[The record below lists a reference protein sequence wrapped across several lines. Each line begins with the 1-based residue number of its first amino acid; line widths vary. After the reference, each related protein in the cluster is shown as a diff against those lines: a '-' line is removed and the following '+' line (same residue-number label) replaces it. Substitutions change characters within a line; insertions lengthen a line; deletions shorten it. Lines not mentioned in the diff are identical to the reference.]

1 MSKVHLLIMVLCV
14 SLWAEGSYAQN
25 TYVLT
30 LEQMF
35 ALADENSK
43 TIKAEDAAVI
53 EAQQGVKV
61 AKNGY
66 LPDIDLSLSAS
77 YLGSGYL
84 LDREFK
90 KGQSVPMP
98 HFGNNF
104 AIEATQLIYA
114 GGAVTNG
121 VAMAKLKEE
130 MAGVNRE
137 AARSRIRF
145 MLTGFYLDLYKLH
158 NALKVYDKNIE
169 LTRIVIEDTKAR
181 NKAGVALQN
190 DVTRYELQL
199 KNFELARCRVENSVE
214 ILNYDLVTMLGLS
227 SNTHILPDTSLLA
240 CSSPVEEMAYW
251 QQLAH
256 TDAHIV
262 RQSALEIEMGKYAEK
277 LARAERRPTVA
288 LVAAN
293 HFDGPITIEV
303 PTINKNY
310 NYWHV
315 GVGLSFKLSS
325 LYKADKSIKQA
336 EYKTLLS
343 RRRKEDVLEQISLAV
358 QADYIKYLESYDEL
372 TTFEKSVQLANENY
386 AVISNRYHNEVA
398 LVTEMI
404 DASNQLLDVELQL
417 VNARINVIF
426 NYYKLKNTSGNL

>member
-1 MSKVHLLIMVLCV
+1 MSKVRLLIMVLCA

-77 YLGSGYL
+77 YLGNGYL

-90 KGQSVPMP
+90 NGQSVPMP

-158 NALKVYDKNIE
+158 NALKVYDKSIE
-169 LTRIVIEDTKAR
+169 LTHIVIEDTKAR

-199 KNFELARCRVENSVE
+199 KNFELARRRVENSVE
-214 ILNYDLVTMLGLS
+214 ILNYDLVTLLGLPAD
-227 SNTHILPDTSLLA
+227 TQIEPDTTMLA
-240 CSSPVEEMAYW
+240 KTLPMEGVAYW
-251 QQLAH
+251 QQMAESNAH
-256 TDAHIV
+256 AV
-262 RQSALEIEMGKYAEK
+262 KQSALAVEIGERAEM

-288 LVAAN
+288 LFAAN

-303 PTINKNY
+303 PTINKNF
-310 NYWHV
+310 NYWYIGV
-315 GVGLSFKLSS
+315 GVSFPIHS
-325 LYKADKSIKQA
+325 LYKANKSIRQA
-336 EYKTLLS
+336 QYSTMLS
-343 RRRKEDVLEQISLAV
+343 RRRQDEVVEQTSLTI
-358 QADYIKYLESYDEL
+358 QSDYVRYMEAYDEVATL
-372 TTFEKSVQLANENY
+372 EKSVQLANENY
-386 AVISNRYHNEVA
+386 QVIENRYRNDIA
-398 LVTEMI
+398 LVTDML
-404 DASNQLLDVELQL
+404 DASTQLLDAELKL

>member
-1 MSKVHLLIMVLCV
+1 MSKVHLFIVVLLAL
-14 SLWAEGSYAQN
+14 LWAEGSYAQK

-43 TIKAEDAAVI
+43 TMKTEDAAVT
-53 EAQQGVKV
+53 EAQQAVKV

-66 LPDIDLSLSAS
+66 LPDIDISLSAS
-77 YLGSGYL
+77 YLGNGYL

-90 KGQSVPMP
+90 NGQSVPMP

-121 VAMAKLKEE
+121 VAVAKLKEE
-130 MAGVNRE
+130 MASANRE

-145 MLTGFYLDLYKLH
+145 MLTGFYLDLYKLR

-199 KNFELARCRVENSVE
+199 KNFELARRRVENSVE
-214 ILNYDLVTMLGLS
+214 ILNYDLVTLLGLPAD
-227 SNTHILPDTSLLA
+227 TQIEPDTTMLA
-240 CSSPVEEMAYW
+240 KTPPMEGVAYW
-251 QQLAH
+251 QQMAESNAH
-256 TDAHIV
+256 AIK
-262 RQSALEIEMGKYAEK
+262 QSALAVEIGERAEM

-288 LVAAN
+288 LFAAN

-303 PTINKNY
+303 PTINKNF

-315 GVGLSFKLSS
+315 GVGVSFPIHS
-325 LYKADKSIKQA
+325 LYKANRSIRQA
-336 EYKTLLS
+336 QYSTMLS
-343 RRRKEDVLEQISLAV
+343 RRRQDEVVEQTSLTI
-358 QADYIKYLESYDEL
+358 QSDYVRYMEAYDEVATL
-372 TTFEKSVQLANENY
+372 EKSVQLANENY
-386 AVISNRYHNEVA
+386 QVIENRYRNDIV
-398 LVTEMI
+398 LVTDML
-404 DASNQLLDVELQL
+404 DASTQLLDAELKL

>member
-1 MSKVHLLIMVLCV
+1 MSKVRLLIMVLCT
-14 SLWAEGSYAQN
+14 SLWAEGSYAQK

-66 LPDIDLSLSAS
+66 LPDIDISLSAS
-77 YLGSGYL
+77 YLGNGYL

-90 KGQSVPMP
+90 NGQSVPMP

-145 MLTGFYLDLYKLH
+145 MLTGFYLDLYKLQ
-158 NALKVYDKNIE
+158 NALKVYDKSIE

-199 KNFELARCRVENSVE
+199 KNFELARRRVENSVE
-214 ILNYDLVTMLGLS
+214 ILNYDLVTLLGLPAD
-227 SNTHILPDTSLLA
+227 TQIEPDTTMLAKILPMEG
-240 CSSPVEEMAYW
+240 VAYW
-251 QQLAH
+251 QQMAESNAH
-256 TDAHIV
+256 AV
-262 RQSALEIEMGKYAEK
+262 KQSALAVKMGERGEK
-277 LARAERRPTVA
+277 LARSERLPKIA

-303 PTINKNY
+303 PVINKNF
-310 NYWHV
+310 NYWYV
-315 GVGLSFKLSS
+315 GVGVSFKLSS
-325 LYKADKSIKQA
+325 LYKANKSIKQA
-336 EYKTLLS
+336 QYSTMLS
-343 RRRKEDVLEQISLAV
+343 RRRQDEVVEQTSLTI
-358 QADYIKYLESYDEL
+358 QSDYVRYMEAYDEVATL
-372 TTFEKSVQLANENY
+372 EKSVQLANENY
-386 AVISNRYHNEVA
+386 QVIENRYRNDIA
-398 LVTEMI
+398 LVTDML
-404 DASNQLLDVELQL
+404 DASTQLLDAELKL

>member
-1 MSKVHLLIMVLCV
+1 MSKMHLFIVVLLAL
-14 SLWAEGSYAQN
+14 LWAEGSYAQK

-30 LEQMF
+30 LEQIF

-43 TIKAEDAAVI
+43 TMKTEDAAVT
-53 EAQQGVKV
+53 EAQQAVKV

-66 LPDIDLSLSAS
+66 LPDIDISLSAS
-77 YLGSGYL
+77 YLGNGYL

-90 KGQSVPMP
+90 NGQSVPMP

-121 VAMAKLKEE
+121 VAVAKLKEE
-130 MAGVNRE
+130 MASANRE

-145 MLTGFYLDLYKLH
+145 MLTGFYLDLYKLR

-199 KNFELARCRVENSVE
+199 KNFELARRRVENSVE
-214 ILNYDLVTMLGLS
+214 ILNYDLVTLLGLPAD
-227 SNTHILPDTSLLA
+227 TQIEPDTTMLA
-240 CSSPVEEMAYW
+240 KTLPMEGVAYW
-251 QQLAH
+251 QQMAESNAH
-256 TDAHIV
+256 AIK
-262 RQSALEIEMGKYAEK
+262 QSALAVEIGERAEM

-288 LVAAN
+288 LFAAN

-303 PTINKNY
+303 PTINKNF

-315 GVGLSFKLSS
+315 GVGVSFPIHS
-325 LYKADKSIKQA
+325 LYKANRSIRQA
-336 EYKTLLS
+336 QYSTMLS
-343 RRRKEDVLEQISLAV
+343 RRRQDEVIEHTSLAV
-358 QADYIKYLESYDEL
+358 QSDCVRYMEAYDEVATL
-372 TTFEKSVQLANENY
+372 EKSVQLANENY
-386 AVISNRYHNEVA
+386 QVIENRYRNDIA
-398 LVTEMI
+398 LVTDML
-404 DASNQLLDVELQL
+404 DASTQLLDAELKL

>member
-1 MSKVHLLIMVLCV
+1 MSKVHLFIVVLLAL
-14 SLWAEGSYAQN
+14 LWAEGSYAQK

-66 LPDIDLSLSAS
+66 LPDIDISLSAS
-77 YLGSGYL
+77 YLGNGYL

-90 KGQSVPMP
+90 NGQSVPMP

-121 VAMAKLKEE
+121 VAVAKLKEE
-130 MAGVNRE
+130 MASANRE

-145 MLTGFYLDLYKLH
+145 MLTGFYLDLYKLR

-199 KNFELARCRVENSVE
+199 KNLELARRRIENSVE
-214 ILNYDLVTMLGLS
+214 ILNYDLVTMLGL
-227 SNTHILPDTSLLA
+227 PADTQIGLDTTMLA
-240 CSSPVEEMAYW
+240 KTLPVEGVAYW
-251 QQLAH
+251 QQMAESNAH
-256 TDAHIV
+256 AIK
-262 RQSALEIEMGKYAEK
+262 QSALAVEIGERAEM

-288 LVAAN
+288 LFAAN

-303 PTINKNY
+303 PTINKNF
-310 NYWHV
+310 NYWYIGV
-315 GVGLSFKLSS
+315 GVSFPIHS
-325 LYKADKSIKQA
+325 LYKANKSIRQA
-336 EYKTLLS
+336 QYSTMLS
-343 RRRKEDVLEQISLAV
+343 RRRQDEVVEQTSLTI
-358 QADYIKYLESYDEL
+358 QSDYVRYMEAYDEVATL
-372 TTFEKSVQLANENY
+372 EKSVQLANENY
-386 AVISNRYHNEVA
+386 QVIENRYRNDIV
-398 LVTEMI
+398 LVTDML
-404 DASNQLLDVELQL
+404 DASTQLLDAELKL

>member
-1 MSKVHLLIMVLCV
+1 MSKVRLFIVVLCAL
-14 SLWAEGSYAQN
+14 LWAEGSYAQN
-25 TYVLT
+25 HRVLT

-53 EAQQGVKV
+53 EAQQAVKV

-66 LPDIDLSLSAS
+66 LPDIDISLSAS
-77 YLGSGYL
+77 YLGNGYL
-84 LDREFK
+84 LDREFRN
-90 KGQSVPMP
+90 GQSVPMP

-145 MLTGFYLDLYKLH
+145 MLMGFYLDLYKLH

-199 KNFELARCRVENSVE
+199 KNLKLARRRVENSVE
-214 ILNYDLVTMLGLS
+214 ILNYDLVTMLGLPAD
-227 SNTHILPDTSLLA
+227 TQIEPDTTMLA
-240 CSSPVEEMAYW
+240 QTLPMESVAYW
-251 QQLAH
+251 QQMAENNAHAVKQSTLA
-256 TDAHIV
+256 V
-262 RQSALEIEMGKYAEK
+262 KLGEIAEM

-288 LVAAN
+288 LFAAN
-293 HFDGPITIEV
+293 KFDGPITIEV
-303 PTINKNY
+303 PTINKNF
-310 NYWHV
+310 NYWYV
-315 GVGLSFKLSS
+315 GVGVSFPIHS
-325 LYKADKSIKQA
+325 LYKANKSIRQA
-336 EYKTLLS
+336 QYSTMLS
-343 RRRKEDVLEQISLAV
+343 RRRQDEVVEQTSLAI
-358 QADYIKYLESYDEL
+358 QSDYVRYMEAYDEVVTL
-372 TTFEKSVQLANENY
+372 EKSVQLATENY
-386 AVISNRYHNEVA
+386 QVIENRYRNDIA
-398 LVTEMI
+398 LVTDML
-404 DASNQLLDVELQL
+404 DASNQLLDAELKL

>member
-1 MSKVHLLIMVLCV
+1 MSKVRLLIVVLCA
-14 SLWAEGSYAQN
+14 SLWAEGSYAQDS
-25 TYVLT
+25 YVLT

-43 TIKAEDAAVI
+43 ALKIEDAAVI

-77 YLGSGYL
+77 YLGNGAL
-84 LDREFK
+84 MDRDFSN
-90 KGQSVPMP
+90 GQNIKMP

-158 NALKVYDKNIE
+158 NVLKVYDKNIE

-199 KNFELARCRVENSVE
+199 KNLELARRRVENSVE
-214 ILNYDLVTMLGLS
+214 ILNYDLVTILGLPAD
-227 SNTHILPDTSLLA
+227 TQIEPDTTMLVKAL
-240 CSSPVEEMAYW
+240 PMEGVAYW
-251 QQLAH
+251 QQMAESNAHAVKQSVLA
-256 TDAHIV
+256 V
-262 RQSALEIEMGKYAEK
+262 EIGERAEM

-288 LVAAN
+288 LFAAN

-303 PTINKNY
+303 PTINKNF
-310 NYWHV
+310 NYWYV
-315 GVGLSFKLSS
+315 GVGVSFPIHS
-325 LYKADKSIKQA
+325 LYKANKSIRQA
-336 EYKTLLS
+336 QYSTMLS
-343 RRRKEDVLEQISLAV
+343 RRRLDEVVEQTSLTI
-358 QADYIKYLESYDEL
+358 QSDYVRYMEAYDEVATL
-372 TTFEKSVQLANENY
+372 EKSVQLANENY
-386 AVISNRYHNEVA
+386 QVIENRYRNDIA
-398 LVTEMI
+398 LVTDML
-404 DASNQLLDVELQL
+404 DASTQLLDAELKL

>member
-1 MSKVHLLIMVLCV
+1 MSKVRLLIMVLCA
-14 SLWAEGSYAQN
+14 SLWAEGSYAQD

-43 TIKAEDAAVI
+43 TLKAEDAAVI

-77 YLGSGYL
+77 YLGNGYL

-90 KGQSVPMP
+90 NGQSVPMP

-104 AIEATQLIYA
+104 AIEATQLIYG

-145 MLTGFYLDLYKLH
+145 MLTGLYLDLYKLH

-181 NKAGVALQN
+181 HKAGVALQN

-199 KNFELARCRVENSVE
+199 KNLELARRRVENSVE
-214 ILNYDLVTMLGLS
+214 ILNYDLVTLLGLPAD
-227 SNTHILPDTSLLA
+227 TQIEPDTTMLA
-240 CSSPVEEMAYW
+240 KTLPMEGVAYW
-251 QQLAH
+251 QQMAESNAH
-256 TDAHIV
+256 AV
-262 RQSALEIEMGKYAEK
+262 KQSALAVEMGERAEM

-288 LVAAN
+288 LFAAN

-303 PTINKNY
+303 PVINKNF
-310 NYWHV
+310 NYWYV
-315 GVGLSFKLSS
+315 GVGVSFKLSS
-325 LYKADKSIKQA
+325 LYKANKSIRQA
-336 EYKTLLS
+336 QYSTMLS
-343 RRRKEDVLEQISLAV
+343 RRRQDEVVEQTSLTI
-358 QADYIKYLESYDEL
+358 QSDYVRYMEAYDEVATL
-372 TTFEKSVQLANENY
+372 EKSVQLANENY
-386 AVISNRYHNEVA
+386 QVIENRYRNDIA
-398 LVTEMI
+398 LVTDML
-404 DASNQLLDVELQL
+404 DASTQLLDAELKL